1 MTIFVTV
8 GVPQPSAGA
17 GRVAEERGSVG
28 LEVLVVT
35 PLLATLVLFVV
46 WAGNSGR
53 SNLAASLAVEEAAV
67 AAAVVCV
74 GDDGIDSGC
83 VESVAGQVVANRVPF
98 GIACTPPPESGESTA
113 EPGRSAVVVSAD
125 CGVPAG
131 GEQFTSSI
139 PDTTRRH
146 TGVHVLLDDADIPV
160 YTGDRPILSSYCS
173 FGWTDENGVKV
184 TESFPKPPFVRQP
197 GNATPELI
205 HKAIIFSSAI
215 DLVKD
220 VWVRCFNFDVPY
232 ERYRPL
238 SNEVIL
244 KVWTQDNQNSELK
257 DVIGGDTCHDY
268 ENTGVRYL
276 RIPEQFPQYLRI
288 VPGDTSQ
295 NHQRLFFPAGVCW
308 IDGVGDNRFG
318 GVFELHVEI
327 VSGGTGHRF
336 FYCDGRGCV
345 DPEKPT
351 SYRRLG
357 WTQFMDCN
365 GVSPPRSPSR
375 CR

>member
-1 MTIFVTV
+1 M
-8 GVPQPSAGA
+8 
-17 GRVAEERGSVG
+17 G

-53 SNLAASLAVEEAAV
+53 SNLVASLAVEEAAV

-160 YTGDRPILSSYCS
+160 YDDADIPVYTGDRPTSPNLCG
-173 FGWTDENGVKV
+173 GWSNGVSQP
-184 TESFPKPPFVRQP
+184 EPFPEPPIARQP
-197 GNATPELI
+197 GNATSALI
-205 HKAIIFSSAI
+205 DEAGYLSRGTSFTNGSY
-215 DLVKD
+215 
-220 VWVRCFNFDVPY
+220 VRCLRVKPDAA
-232 ERYRPL
+232 RYRQ
-238 SNEVIL
+238 SSDDMIL
-244 KVWTQDNQNSELK
+244 KVWTQDNRNPGLRS
-257 DVIGGDTCHDY
+257 VTGGDTCHDF
-268 ENTGVRYL
+268 ENTGVEYL
-276 RIPEQFPQYLRI
+276 RIPEQFPQYLRSA
-288 VPGDTSQ
+288 PGHASDDLD
-295 NHQRLFFPAGVCW
+295 RLTFPAGVCKLQ
-308 IDGVGDNRFG
+308 GSRALG

-327 VSGGTGHRF
+327 VSGGTGRRF
-336 FYCDGRGCV
+336 FYCDGRFCRT
-345 DPEKPT
+345 PEKPRYPK
-351 SYRRLG
+351 SLSWNR
-357 WTQFMDCN
+357 FMGCN
-365 GVSPPRSPSR
+365 SKLPEIKPTHWR
-375 CR
+375 CVV